1 MNESPNTGPEAEKLS
16 RDKGSFISHVATLT
30 TGTAVSQGIN
40 ILAMLLLTRIFA
52 PQAFGLLAL
61 FMTCVSLFSVLGGAR
76 YELAIMLPEDDT
88 EAVNVF
94 YGSVFVLF
102 LIALL
107 GLAASALFHARITQ
121 LLGDPAVTPWLW
133 AMPAVLFLM
142 GLYQV
147 LSYWCGRMKRFH
159 RVAVSRIALTTG
171 TVVAQV
177 GLFLLHFSGG
187 VALIGGWI
195 IGQATGTSFLIA
207 QVVSRDSR
215 FLLRHARFSSVPG
228 LLKTYRNFPLY
239 KAPYSFISNAASQLV
254 VVIIRFFCDLMTVG
268 LFSLAFRA
276 ISLPVSLIASSMNQV
291 FYEKAAREGDT
302 ARLESFV
309 NRVLYIQVV
318 LMTPMLVLA
327 AFEAKLLFTT
337 FFGAR
342 WAMSGQF
349 ASWLAFAGYMYF
361 LTSWLDRLFDIR
373 GRQRLSLG
381 LDIVGNLFS
390 LGALAGGLYLTGS
403 ALVGVA
409 AFSISEVI
417 YTCVWL
423 YASYRVGQF
432 RTAGLLRIAGAFVAC
447 AAPVLL
453 MIGAIHL
460 VLSGWAAFAV
470 SLASVLLFEA
480 VFSLRKVRA
489 HRSLYPGQEGYRKS
503 RGQKPSPNQRSE
515 FALQCYGDCAAE
527 LEHIFPNQKLTR
539 ALEVGCCGGSLLS
552 FLELPGCSYTGV
564 DFNSQFLES
573 LCSRYP
579 RAAWK
584 PSEPSSSAAQNGSC
598 ELIFSHSAVAHF
610 DPKMLSRHLRNAKSL
625 MNRKSVLIC
634 GSILDRDNRVEYAA
648 PVDSGKGVACYV
660 RCWVR
665 LGKSYLR
672 RILGMENLGH
682 WYDRGEFSTIARL
695 NGFEVSFVRS
705 SACAYRFHAVLR
717 LAQGAAKRTPGPS
730 TPSVPALPLLAPQFA
745 ATRPSRFRA
754 ACGRNFRRES
764 A

>member
-1 MNESPNTGPEAEKLS
+1 MNDSSKAEPQAEKLA
-16 RDKGSFISHVATLT
+16 REKGSFISHVATLT

-94 YGSVFVLF
+94 YGAVFVLF

-107 GLAASALFHARITQ
+107 GLAAIALFHARITQ

-147 LSYWCGRMKRFH
+147 LSYWCGRMKRFQ
-159 RVAVSRIALTTG
+159 RVAISRIALTTG

-177 GLFLLHFSGG
+177 GLFLLHSSGG

-207 QVVSRDSR
+207 QVVSRDSG

-228 LLKTYRNFPLY
+228 LLKTYRNFPFY

-302 ARLESFV
+302 VRLESFV

-381 LDIVGNLFS
+381 LDIVGNFLS
-390 LGALAGGLYLTGS
+390 LGVLAGGLYLTGS

-417 YTCVWL
+417 YTCFWL

-432 RTAGLLRIAGAFVAC
+432 HTSGLLRIAGAFVAC
-447 AAPVLL
+447 AAPVFL

-489 HRSLYPGQEGYRKS
+489 HRSLYPGQVTHRTWGE
-503 RGQKPSPNQRSE
+503 KPSPNQRSE

-539 ALEVGCCGGSLLS
+539 ALELGCCGGSVLS
-552 FLELPGCSYTGV
+552 FLDLPGCSYTGV

-573 LCSRYP
+573 LCSRRP
-579 RAAWK
+579 GAAWRA
-584 PSEPSSSAAQNGSC
+584 SEPSSSTVQNGSC
-598 ELIFSHSAVAHF
+598 ELIFSHSTVARF
-610 DPKMLSRHLRNAKSL
+610 DPTMLSRHLRNAKSL
-625 MNRKSVLIC
+625 MHCRSVLIC
-634 GSILDRDNRVEYAA
+634 GSILDRDNRFEYAA
-648 PVDSGKGVACYV
+648 PVDSGKGVACYL
-660 RCWVR
+660 RCCVR

-672 RILGMENLGH
+672 RILGMESLGH

-695 NGFEVSFVRS
+695 NGFEVFFVRS
-705 SACAYRFHAVLR
+705 SACPYRFHAVLR
-717 LAQGAAKRTPGPS
+717 LAQAASKRTSGPS
-730 TPSVPALPLLAPQFA
+730 SPSVPALPLFAPQLA

-754 ACGRNFRRES
+754 ACGRNFRREP